1 MVRKIKVSSIYEE
14 KPEPIEE
21 EPDEETSEEPS
32 EISEPVESTPEPTPE
47 EEVESEYSSDDEP
60 IVIPTQQKPTKKPML
75 DMPTTSKVLEQVAC
89 QACGKKCR
97 RKP

>member
-1 MVRKIKVSSIYEE
+1 MGRKIKVSSIYEE

-21 EPDEETSEEPS
+21 EEPDEAPS
-32 EISEPVESTPEPTPE
+32 EISEPVETTPEPTPE
-47 EEVESEYSSDDEP
+47 EEVESEYSSDDDP
-60 IVIPTQQKPTKKPML
+60 IVIPTKPKPTKKPML